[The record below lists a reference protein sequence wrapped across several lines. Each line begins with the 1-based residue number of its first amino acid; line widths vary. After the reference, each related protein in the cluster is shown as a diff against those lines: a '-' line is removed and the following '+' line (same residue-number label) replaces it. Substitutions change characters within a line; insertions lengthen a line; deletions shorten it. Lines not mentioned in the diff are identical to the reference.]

1 MAEELQ
7 SLLEKIQTD
16 GIEKAE
22 AQRDEILAKA
32 KAEARE
38 IIQAAETKAK
48 ELREAAEAEAA
59 SVTVRAENSIRQAA
73 RDIVLQL
80 KAELE
85 NRLARAVSASAA
97 AAMTPEFMAE
107 LIRAMA
113 SDFAKDPE
121 AEITILS
128 SERDAQAL
136 EEIIKETLGSS
147 FKNAPKVFAEAGVKN
162 GMQVNFNGDEVF
174 FDFSAEAITSLI
186 GRFTG
191 EKLARILENK

>member
-1 MAEELQ
+1 M
-7 SLLEKIQTD
+7 
-16 GIEKAE
+16 
-22 AQRDEILAKA
+22 
-32 KAEARE
+32 
-38 IIQAAETKAK
+38 
-48 ELREAAEAEAA
+48 
-59 SVTVRAENSIRQAA
+59 TVRAENSIRQAA

-85 NRLARAVSASAA
+85 SRLARAVSASAA